1 LQILVMI
8 FSLLQILISFFAVHM
23 SSKKFSDRTLVIV
36 GLIVEAFAVGWLLYW
51 MPIVEPVKGKE

>member
-1 LQILVMI
+1 MI